1 MSNLSVPLP
10 DNEIARQDALLS
22 YQILDTASEKDFDDI
37 AELASAICQTPIAL
51 VGFLDDKR
59 HWFKAKK
66 GTELSESG
74 KDISFCAHAIASTQ
88 PIMLV
93 EDTRQDQRFK
103 QNPIV
108 TGMGIAFYA
117 GVPLVNNQ
125 GFSLGTLCVFDVE
138 SRKLSDSQQMALQL
152 LGRQVIDKLELRK
165 KVIEL
170 ETANQRIVQLNQD
183 LESRKEDLQTANEET
198 AVVNEELRT
207 SNEELLAINNELT
220 TLNEEMLSMNEELRN
235 SYDEQEYLNN
245 QLKASEFTLKAA
257 FEQAKLAKQAAQLGL
272 FDLDVV
278 NDKLVWDER
287 CKELF
292 GVSANQHVTYTTD
305 FVQGLHPD
313 DREHTLQAVSNAYN
327 QTLTGGRYDV
337 EYRTV
342 GVDDGRI
349 RHVRAIGQVFFND
362 LRVPQRFIGSVMDI
376 TDTVAAREELLNKEA
391 DLQQINEELATSNEE
406 LISTN
411 EELQS
416 TNEQLMQVQQQLQEN
431 EAQLRLITD
440 NMAQLAWMADASG
453 TAYWFN
459 ERWYQYTGDIQ
470 VDTKSNSWQNLLHP
484 DYAPQIIKK
493 YNQYISHGDT
503 WEDTFPLLG
512 ANGQYRWFLSRS
524 VPYRNA
530 AGFIEKWFG
539 TCTDVTEQRRDDQR
553 KNDFISMVSHELKTP
568 LTSTIGYIQVSRSRA
583 AKNGDELMAG
593 LMNKAAKQ
601 LAKMT
606 TMINGFLNVSRLE
619 SGKIHINKQ
628 KFDMAALLQEVEEE
642 TLTTI
647 NSHRIIFTPAS
658 SVWLSADRDKIGQ
671 VINNYISNAAKYS
684 PAGTTI
690 KIDYIL
696 ESNKLRLSVKDEG
709 IGIPSEEQGQLFERY
724 YRVKGQ
730 QTKDIAG
737 FGIGL
742 YLCREIIEHHKG
754 EVGVSSEV
762 GEGSTFWFTIA
773 VSE

>member
-1 MSNLSVPLP
+1 MSHLPIPLP
-10 DNEIARQDALLS
+10 DNETARQEALLS
-22 YQILDTASEKDFDDI
+22 YQILDTASEKDFDNI
-37 AELASAICQTPIAL
+37 AELASAICHTPIAL

-74 KDISFCAHAIASTQ
+74 KEISFCAHAIATPQ
-88 PIMLV
+88 PIMVV
-93 EDTRQDQRFK
+93 EDARHDERFS

-108 TGMGIAFYA
+108 NGMGIAFYA
-117 GVPLVNNQ
+117 GVPITNDQ
-125 GFSLGTLCVFDVE
+125 GFPLGTLCVFDTQA
-138 SRKLSDSQQMALQL
+138 RTLSDSQQMALQL
-152 LGRQVIDKLELRK
+152 LGKQVMDKLELRK

-170 ETANQRIVQLNQD
+170 ETANSRIVQLNQE
-183 LESRKEDLQTANEET
+183 LESRKEDLQSANEET
-198 AVVNEELRT
+198 AVINEELRT

-220 TLNEEMLSMNEELRN
+220 SLNEEMLAMNSELRN
-235 SYDEQEYLNN
+235 AYDELESLNN
-245 QLKASEFTLKAA
+245 QLTTSEQTLKATL
-257 FEQAKLAKQAAQLGL
+257 EQASLAKQAAQLGL

-292 GVSANQHVTYTTD
+292 GVSAAQQVTYTTD

-313 DREHTLQAVSNAYN
+313 DRAHTLQAVSDAYN
-327 QTLTGGRYDV
+327 YSLTGGRYDV
-337 EYRTV
+337 EYRTI

-349 RHVRAIGQVFFND
+349 RHVHAIGQVFFND
-362 LRVPQRFIGSVMDI
+362 LRMPQRFIGSVMDI
-376 TDTVAAREELLNKEA
+376 TNAAAARDELRKKEA
-391 DLQQINEELATSNEE
+391 DLQQANEELATSNEE
-406 LISTN
+406 LTSTN
-411 EELQS
+411 EELHS
-416 TNEQLMQVQQQLQEN
+416 INEQLLDTQQQLQDG

-440 NMAQLAWMADASG
+440 NMAQLAWMADAEG

-459 ERWYQYTGDIQ
+459 ERWYKYTGANPADAAA
-470 VDTKSNSWQNLLHP
+470 NNWHNLLHP
-484 DYAPQIIKK
+484 DYTQHIIKK
-493 YNQYISHGDT
+493 YNHYISHGDT

-512 ANGQYRWFLSRS
+512 ANGQYRWFLSRA
-524 VPYRNA
+524 VPYRNE
-530 AGFIEKWFG
+530 AGVIEKWFG

-583 AKNGDELMAG
+583 GKNGDELMAG
-593 LMNKAAKQ
+593 LMDKAAKQ

-628 KFDMAALLQEVEEE
+628 RFDMAALLHEVEEE

-647 NSHRIIFTPAS
+647 NSHRIIFTPADA
-658 SVWLSADRDKIGQ
+658 VWLTADRDKIGQ

-684 PAGTTI
+684 PMGTTV
-690 KIDYIL
+690 KVDFAL
-696 ESNKLRLSVKDEG
+696 ENEVLRLSVEDEG
-709 IGIPSEEQGQLFERY
+709 IGIPPEEQGQLFDRF
-724 YRVKGQ
+724 YRVKGH

-742 YLCREIIEHHKG
+742 YLCKEIVEHHNG
-754 EVGVSSEV
+754 EVGLSSEL
-762 GEGSTFWFTIA
+762 GKGSTFWFTLP
-773 VSE
+773 VHE

>member
-22 YQILDTASEKDFDDI
+22 YQILDTASEKDFDNI

-66 GTELSESG
+66 GTELTESG
-74 KDISFCAHAIASTQ
+74 KEISFCAHAIASPQ

-93 EDTRQDQRFK
+93 EDARQDIRFA

-117 GVPLVNNQ
+117 GVPLVNDQ
-125 GFSLGTLCVFDVE
+125 GFPLGTLCVFDVQA
-138 SRKLSDSQQMALQL
+138 RKLSESQQMALQL
-152 LGRQVIDKLELRK
+152 LGRQVMDKLELRK
-165 KVIEL
+165 KVVEL
-170 ETANQRIVQLNQD
+170 ETANKRIIELNQE
-183 LESRKEDLQTANEET
+183 LETRKEDLQSANEET

-220 TLNEEMLSMNEELRN
+220 ALNEEMLSMNSELRN
-235 SYDEQEYLNN
+235 AYDLQETLNT
-245 QLKASEFTLKAA
+245 QLKNSEIILKAA
-257 FEQAKLAKQAAQLGL
+257 LEQAKLAKQAAKLGL

-292 GVSANQHVTYTTD
+292 GVSANQQVTYTAD

-313 DREHTLQAVSNAYN
+313 DRERTLQAVADAYN
-327 QTLTGGRYDV
+327 QSLTGGRYDV
-337 EYRTV
+337 EFRTV
-342 GVDDGRI
+342 AVDDGRI
-349 RHVRAIGQVFFND
+349 RYVRAIGQVFFND
-362 LRVPQRFIGSVMDI
+362 LRMPQRFIGSVMDI
-376 TDTVAAREELLNKEA
+376 TDAVAAREELLDKEA
-391 DLQQINEELATSNEE
+391 ALQQINEELATSNEE
-406 LISTN
+406 LTSTN
-411 EELQS
+411 EELHS
-416 TNEQLMQVQQQLQEN
+416 INEQLMHVQQQLQES

-440 NMAQLAWMADASG
+440 NMAQLAWMADARG
-453 TAYWFN
+453 VAYWFN
-459 ERWYQYTGDIQ
+459 EQWYKYT
-470 VDTKSNSWQNLLHP
+470 VTSATYSNGNNWQNLLHP
-484 DYAPQIIKK
+484 DYAQHIIKK
-493 YNQYISHGDT
+493 YNHYISHGET

-512 ANGQYRWFLSRS
+512 ANGQYRWFLSRA

-530 AGFIEKWFG
+530 AGVIEKWFG

-583 AKNGDELMAG
+583 AKNGDELIAG
-593 LMNKAAKQ
+593 IMDKAAKQ

-628 KFDMAALLQEVEEE
+628 QFDMAALLHEVEEE

-647 NSHRIIFTPAS
+647 NSHRIIFNPGEA
-658 SVWLSADRDKIGQ
+658 VWLTADRDKIGQ

-684 PAGTTI
+684 PMGTTV
-690 KIDYIL
+690 KVNYTL
-696 ESNKLRLSVKDEG
+696 NNNLLRLSVKDEG
-709 IGIPSEEQGQLFERY
+709 IGIPPEEQGQLFERY

-742 YLCREIIEHHKG
+742 YLCREIVEHHKG
-754 EVGVSSEV
+754 EVGVSSEL
-762 GEGSTFWFTIA
+762 GKGSTFWFTLP
-773 VSE
+773 VY